1 MTSNEFKNCDLVE
14 SLINQTLNSYRDDI
28 IEQIKSLVAYSYDSG
43 KIQSLENESKAR
55 AELSNDVKNI
65 LPENFIKTK
74 ECRDIVIFLLK
85 SITKNT
91 TNCVLNIDFE
101 KKFAMDVLDAIKTVY
116 TMAFANSLEA
126 AKDETIKQSLIEE
139 RTRILNGLC

>member
-28 IEQIKSLVAYSYDSG
+28 IEQIKSLVAYSKKKK

-65 LPENFIKTK
+65 LPENFIKK
-74 ECRDIVIFLLK
+74 HQQP
-85 SITKNT
+85 S
-91 TNCVLNIDFE
+91 E
-101 KKFAMDVLDAIKTVY
+101 KHFQRAVG
-116 TMAFANSLEA
+116 FN
-126 AKDETIKQSLIEE
+126 
-139 RTRILNGLC
+139 

>member
-1 MTSNEFKNCDLVE
+1 MTGNEFKNCDLVE
-14 SLINQTLNSYRDDI
+14 GLINRALNSNQDDI
-28 IEQIKSLVAYSYDSG
+28 VEQIKYLVAYSYDSG
-43 KIQSLENESKAR
+43 KIQSLENKSKAK
-55 AELSNDVKNI
+55 AKLSNDVKNI

-74 ECRDIVIFLLK
+74 DCRDIVVFLLR

-91 TNCVLNIDFE
+91 TNCVLNMDFE

-126 AKDETIKQSLIEE
+126 AKDEAVKQSLIEE
-139 RTRILNGLC
+139 RKRILNGLC

>member
-1 MTSNEFKNCDLVE
+1 MTGNEFKNCDLVE
-14 SLINQTLNSYRDDI
+14 GLINQTLNIYKDDI

-43 KIQSLENESKAR
+43 KIQSLENKSKAKT
-55 AELSNDVKNI
+55 ELSNDAKNI

-74 ECRDIVIFLLK
+74 ECRDIVVFLLR
-85 SITKNT
+85 SITENT
-91 TNCVLNIDFE
+91 TNGVLNIDFE
-101 KKFAMDVLDAIKTVY
+101 KKFAMDVLEAIKTVY

-126 AKDETIKQSLIEE
+126 AKDETVKQSLIEE

>member
-1 MTSNEFKNCDLVE
+1 MTGNEFKNCDLVE

-43 KIQSLENESKAR
+43 KIQSLENESKSR

-74 ECRDIVIFLLK
+74 ECRDIVVFLLK

-91 TNCVLNIDFE
+91 TNCVLNIDF
-101 KKFAMDVLDAIKTVY
+101 
-116 TMAFANSLEA
+116 LE
-126 AKDETIKQSLIEE
+126 EL
-139 RTRILNGLC
+139 

>member
-1 MTSNEFKNCDLVE
+1 M
-14 SLINQTLNSYRDDI
+14 
-28 IEQIKSLVAYSYDSG
+28 
-43 KIQSLENESKAR
+43 
-55 AELSNDVKNI
+55 
-65 LPENFIKTK
+65 
-74 ECRDIVIFLLK
+74 
-85 SITKNT
+85 
-91 TNCVLNIDFE
+91 NIDFE

>member
-1 MTSNEFKNCDLVE
+1 MTGNEFKNCDLVE
-14 SLINQTLNSYRDDI
+14 GLINRALNSDKDDI
-28 IEQIKSLVAYSYDSG
+28 VEQIKSLVAYSYDSG
-43 KIQSLENESKAR
+43 KIQSLENKSKAK
-55 AELSNDVKNI
+55 AKLSNDVKNI

-74 ECRDIVIFLLK
+74 DCRDIVVFLLR

-91 TNCVLNIDFE
+91 TNCVLNMDFE

-126 AKDETIKQSLIEE
+126 AKDEAVKQSLIEE
-139 RTRILNGLC
+139 RKRILNGLC